1 MRFFLQRERGMT
13 LVQTII
19 IIGIIAVLSSVVL
32 ANISDARKK
41 ARDKERVSD
50 LQQIQLALRMYKDLR
65 NTYPTYDDGVVIG
78 KGGGIDD
85 LLRPYLPVIL
95 KDKMQEVVIDDKKIF
110 ELAYAMNLVPPSEP
124 SPNDV
129 TYGYVYD
136 SNFDC
141 PVAGN
146 GKKVLYAKS
155 MELLASSNWTTVCGG
170 PFPDAGNANPGTNSY
185 IIILK

>member
-1 MRFFLQRERGMT
+1 MRFFLHRERGMT

-50 LQQIQLALRMYKDLR
+50 LQQIQLALRMYKDLGG
-65 NTYPTYDDGVVIG
+65 TYPVYGDGIVIG
-78 KGGGIDD
+78 KGGSIDE

-95 KDKMQEVVIDDKKIF
+95 KDKMQDIVIDDKKIF
-110 ELAYAMNLVPPSEP
+110 KLAYASLGGPVDP
-124 SPNDV
+124 SPDEV

-146 GKKVLYAKS
+146 SKKVLYAKT
-155 MELLASSNWTTVCGG
+155 MELSASSNWATACGG
-170 PFPDAGNANPGTNSY
+170 TSPGANTY